1 MRGEKGP
8 TPEPDVSPILMLYH
22 KRKCC
27 SLIGL
32 HWTTNHVK
40 FWVMLRLFFSSGFL
54 SLIQCDTLKQ
64 MDFYKLKVVL
74 FSFQASWTDVKKT
87 ASQGL
92 R

>member
-1 MRGEKGP
+1 MLFPYQPSLDNKP
-8 TPEPDVSPILMLYH
+8 CKIL
-22 KRKCC
+22 CDAE
-27 SLIGL
+27 
-32 HWTTNHVK
+32 V
-40 FWVMLRLFFSSGFL
+40 FSSGFL
-54 SLIQCDTLKQ
+54 TLIQCDTLKP